1 MAQVHLT
8 TETILKPFYKPRFL
22 SVALTLVAMSC
33 LALPAVAN
41 TPELDRGYRQ
51 MYDLDFPGAH
61 ATFHQYQQAN
71 PSDPMGYV
79 SNAAAYLFSEFE
91 RLHVLESDLFVDDS
105 HFEARHKLITD
116 PAIKAEFDSHLAKAD
131 ALADAAL
138 AKNPQDTDALFAK
151 VLANGLRCDYAAL
164 IEKRNIASLGYMKT
178 ARAQAQQLL
187 AIDPTRYDAYL
198 SLGAE
203 NYLLGTNPAPVRWM
217 LSLTGSNTDKQQGI
231 EQLRIVAEKGH
242 YLAPFARLLLA
253 VAALRDKDTHTAKVL
268 LAGLATEFPDNKLYS
283 KELSRI
289 Q

>member
-1 MAQVHLT
+1 MPT
-8 TETILKPFYKPRFL
+8 FETILNSPYKIRFL
-22 SVALTLVAMSC
+22 SLALLLGALSC
-33 LALPAVAN
+33 LALPAVAS
-41 TPELDRGYRQ
+41 TPGLDRGFRQ
-51 MYDLDFPGAH
+51 MYDLDFTGAH

-71 PSDPMGYV
+71 VADPMGYV
-79 SNAAAYLFSEFE
+79 SDAAAYLFSEFE
-91 RLHVLESDLFVDDS
+91 RLHVLESDLFIDDS
-105 HFEARHKLITD
+105 NFEARHKLTAD
-116 PAIKAEFDSHLAKAD
+116 PALKSEFESHLAKAD
-131 ALADAAL
+131 ALADSAL
-138 AKNPQDTDALFAK
+138 AKNPKDTDALFAK

-203 NYLLGTNPAPVRWM
+203 NYLLGASPAPVRWV
-217 LSLTGSNTDKQQGI
+217 LSLTGSRTDKQQGI

>member
-1 MAQVHLT
+1 MLDA
-8 TETILKPFYKPRFL
+8 ETILKLSSKTRLFL
-22 SVALTLVAMSC
+22 LSLVFAAVSY
-33 LALPAVAN
+33 LAVPVQAS
-41 TPELDRGYRQ
+41 TPDLDRGYRQ
-51 MYDLDFPGAH
+51 MYNLDFSGAH
-61 ATFHQYQQAN
+61 ATFHQFQQAN

-79 SNAAAYLFSEFE
+79 SDAAAYLFSEFE
-91 RLHVLESDLFVDDS
+91 RLHVLEADLFVDDS
-105 HFEARHKLITD
+105 HFDARRRLMPD
-116 PAIKAEFDSHLAKAD
+116 PIIKSGFESNLAKSD
-131 ALADAAL
+131 ALADSAL
-138 AKNPQDTDALFAK
+138 AKNPKDTDALFAK

-178 ARAQAQQLL
+178 SRAQAQQLL

-203 NYLLGTNPAPVRWM
+203 NYLLGANPAPVRWV
-217 LSLTGSNTDKQQGI
+217 LSLTGSKTDKQEGV

-268 LAGLATEFPDNKLYS
+268 LAGLATEFPENKLYS

>member
-1 MAQVHLT
+1 LPGL
-8 TETILKPFYKPRFL
+8 IL
-22 SVALTLVAMSC
+22 AAISC
-33 LALPAVAN
+33 LALPAVAS
-41 TPELDRGYRQ
+41 TPDLDRGYRQ
-51 MYDLDFPGAH
+51 MYDLDFTGAH
-61 ATFHQYQQAN
+61 ASFHQYQQAN
-71 PSDPMGYV
+71 GTDPMGYV
-79 SNAAAYLFSEFE
+79 SDAAAYLFSEFE

-105 HFEARHKLITD
+105 HFDARRKLTPD
-116 PAIKAEFDSHLAKAD
+116 PALKAEFDSHLAKAD
-131 ALADAAL
+131 ALADSAL
-138 AKNPQDTDALFAK
+138 AKNPKDTDALFAK

-164 IEKRNIASLGYMKT
+164 IEKRNIASLGYMKA

-203 NYLLGTNPAPVRWM
+203 NYLLGANPAPVRWM
-217 LSLTGSNTDKQQGI
+217 LSLTGSKTDKQQGI

>member
-1 MAQVHLT
+1 M
-8 TETILKPFYKPRFL
+8 
-22 SVALTLVAMSC
+22 
-33 LALPAVAN
+33 PAVAS
-41 TPELDRGYRQ
+41 TLVLDSGYRQ
-51 MYDLDFPGAH
+51 MYDLDFIGAH
-61 ATFHQYQQAN
+61 ATFHQYQQGN
-71 PSDPMGYV
+71 PADPMGYV
-79 SNAAAYLFSEFE
+79 SDAAAYLFSEFE
-91 RLHVLESDLFVDDS
+91 RLHVLESDLFIDDS
-105 HFEARHKLITD
+105 HFEARHKLTPD
-116 PAIKAEFDSHLAKAD
+116 PNLKAEFDSHLAKAD
-131 ALADAAL
+131 ALADSAL
-138 AKNPQDTDALFAK
+138 AKNPKDTDALFAK

-178 ARAQAQQLL
+178 ARVQAQQLL

-203 NYLLGTNPAPVRWM
+203 NYLLGANPAPVRWV
-217 LSLTGSNTDKQQGI
+217 LSWTGSKTDKQQGI

-253 VAALRDKDTHTAKVL
+253 VAALRDKDTHTAKTL

>member
-1 MAQVHLT
+1 MAL
-8 TETILKPFYKPRFL
+8 LLGAL
-22 SVALTLVAMSC
+22 SWLVVPTFASTS
-33 LALPAVAN
+33 N
-41 TPELDRGYRQ
+41 LDYGYRQ
-51 MYDLDFPGAH
+51 MYDLDFSGAH

-71 PSDPMGYV
+71 AGDPMGYV
-79 SNAAAYLFSEFE
+79 SDAAAYLFSEFE
-91 RLHVLESDLFVDDS
+91 RLHVLESDLFIDDS
-105 HFEARHKLITD
+105 HFDARHKLMPD
-116 PAIKAEFDSHLAKAD
+116 PTIKAEFDSHLAKAE
-131 ALADAAL
+131 ALADSAL
-138 AKNPQDTDALFAK
+138 VKNPKDTDALFAK

-178 ARAQAQQLL
+178 SRALAQQLL

-203 NYLLGTNPAPVRWM
+203 NYLLGANPAPVRWV
-217 LSLTGSNTDKQQGI
+217 LKLTGAQTDKQQGI
-231 EQLRIVAEKGH
+231 DQLRIVAEKGR

-253 VAALRDKDTHTAKVL
+253 VAALRDKDTHTAKTL